1 MADNLSVAVTADTSD
16 LRAQLALAQGDVRA
30 FTSETKKLVD
40 SIRAGGDAGGMLR
53 GQLEQVVGA
62 AANAKSNVVQLT
74 SALRD
79 NKAATVEHATGIK
92 AVNDALGGLTA
103 PLSGAIGGLKE
114 FAEVAGIAF
123 VGEMVGKVVEM
134 AKSMAELGDTT
145 IKLAASV
152 GTTPAEFSSMSAAM
166 RIAGGDAEAAART
179 MERLGANL
187 DTALRD
193 PSSKAADAFR
203 RLGITEE
210 QLKGTNGDLEA
221 TLKLLA
227 DAFLRTKDSMQKTDA
242 FREILGRG
250 FESLVQYLMHGSAG
264 IDEFKKR
271 AEETG
276 AALNSTTIR
285 ALADTGKK
293 MNTLGGAAKALGAYL
308 VANLKSPMR

>member
-1 MADNLSVAVTADTSD
+1 MADNLSVSVTADTSD

-30 FTSETKKLVD
+30 FTAETKKLVD
-40 SIRAGGDAGGMLR
+40 GIRAGGDAGGILR

-114 FAEVAGIAF
+114 FAEIAGIAF
-123 VGEMVGKVVEM
+123 VGEMVGKVAEM
-134 AKSMAELGDTT
+134 AKSMAELGETT

-179 MERLGANL
+179 MEPLGANL

-210 QLKGTNGDLEA
+210 
-221 TLKLLA
+221 
-227 DAFLRTKDSMQKTDA
+227 
-242 FREILGRG
+242 
-250 FESLVQYLMHGSAG
+250 
-264 IDEFKKR
+264 
-271 AEETG
+271 
-276 AALNSTTIR
+276 
-285 ALADTGKK
+285 
-293 MNTLGGAAKALGAYL
+293 
-308 VANLKSPMR
+308 

>member
-1 MADNLSVAVTADTSD
+1 
-16 LRAQLALAQGDVRA
+16 
-30 FTSETKKLVD
+30 
-40 SIRAGGDAGGMLR
+40 
-53 GQLEQVVGA
+53 
-62 AANAKSNVVQLT
+62 
-74 SALRD
+74 LRD
-79 NKAATVEHATGIK
+79 NKGAATEHATGIK

-114 FAEVAGIAF
+114 FAEIAGIAF

-134 AKSMAELGDTT
+134 AKLGETT

-152 GTTPAEFSSMSAAM
+152 GTTPQEFSSMSAAM
-166 RIAGGDAEAAART
+166 RIAGSDAESAART
-179 MERLGANL
+179 MERLASNL

-210 QLKGTNGDLEA
+210 QLKGTNGDLEV

-250 FESLVQYLMHGSAG
+250 FESLVQYLMRGSAG

-276 AALNSTTIR
+276 AALNNTTIR
-285 ALADTGKK
+285 ALADTGEK
-293 MNTLGGAAKALGAYL
+293 MNSWAVRPRGSA
-308 VANLKSPMR
+308 PI